1 MMKTSL
7 IQLFFYL
14 LANYLNYVAFDQA
27 LALLGC
33 LIEKQKK
40 TKNKKKTKSTIFQ
53 KQPFRVVLKMSKN
66 QKNQNQ
72 DLPKMARRIQY

>member
-14 LANYLNYVAFDQA
+14 LANYLNYVAFDEA

-40 TKNKKKTKSTIFQ
+40 TKKHNIPEATFQ
-53 KQPFRVVLKMSKN
+53 SCSKN
-66 QKNQNQ
+66 VK
-72 DLPKMARRIQY
+72 K

>member
-7 IQLFFYL
+7 IQLMFFYL
-14 LANYLNYVAFDQA
+14 LANYLNYVAFDEA

-40 TKNKKKTKSTIFQ
+40 TKNKKKNKKHNIPEATFQ
-53 KQPFRVVLKMSKN
+53 SCSKN
-66 QKNQNQ
+66 VK
-72 DLPKMARRIQY
+72 K

>member
-7 IQLFFYL
+7 IQLMFFYL
-14 LANYLNYVAFDQA
+14 LANYLNYVAFDEA

-40 TKNKKKTKSTIFQ
+40 KKKQQKKSTIFQ

-72 DLPKMARRIQY
+72 DLSKMARRIQY

>member
-7 IQLFFYL
+7 IQLMFFYL
-14 LANYLNYVAFDQA
+14 LANYLNYVAFDEA

-40 TKNKKKTKSTIFQ
+40 KKKK
-53 KQPFRVVLKMSKN
+53 KKK
-66 QKNQNQ
+66 K
-72 DLPKMARRIQY
+72 K

>member
-7 IQLFFYL
+7 IQLMFFYL
-14 LANYLNYVAFDQA
+14 LANYLNYVAFDEA

-40 TKNKKKTKSTIFQ
+40 TKKKTKSTIFQ

-66 QKNQNQ
+66 NK
-72 DLPKMARRIQY
+72 KK